1 MITKEELQQLL
12 MSTETFRV
20 ERTVSTNNM
29 DKSPMI
35 SLIPGKMVISF
46 LERMMMVLYQG
57 SK

>member
-29 DKSPMI
+29 DK
-35 SLIPGKMVISF
+35 F
-46 LERMMMVLYQG
+46 
-57 SK
+57 